1 MLGGSHHT
9 GGALGG
15 TGRCW
20 EMLGGHWEVERGVPV
35 ILGGTGGKW
44 EALGGH
50 WGVPI
55 MLGGH

>member
-1 MLGGSHHT
+1 
-9 GGALGG
+9 
-15 TGRCW
+15 
-20 EMLGGHWEVERGVPV
+20 MLGGHWEVERGVPV

-50 WGVPI
+50 WGIPI